1 VAWLATSPEATELV
15 GKWIYAPKLC
25 AERGLRAG

>member
-1 VAWLATSPEATELV
+1 MRFV

-25 AERGLRAG
+25 ADLGLLPDWPPEGTEP

>member
-1 VAWLATSPEATELV
+1 MV

-25 AERGLRAG
+25 ADRGLLPDAPATTGADA